1 MLRLFCALTVLAA
14 FFLPPASAQDQAAKA
29 QTVRPEVGK
38 PLQSAIDLLKGKKA
52 KEALAM
58 AREAQ
63 AVPNKT
69 PYETYMVTRVIA
81 QAAAGA
87 GLAQTVLSGA
97 S

>member
-1 MLRLFCALTVLAA
+1 MVLAP
-14 FFLPPASAQDQAAKA
+14 FLPTAYAQDQAAKA

-63 AVPNKT
+63 AAPNKT
-69 PYETYMVTRVIA
+69 PYESYMVTRLIA

-87 GLAQTVLSGA
+87 KSSMRLCSHSVLLKKT
-97 S
+97 